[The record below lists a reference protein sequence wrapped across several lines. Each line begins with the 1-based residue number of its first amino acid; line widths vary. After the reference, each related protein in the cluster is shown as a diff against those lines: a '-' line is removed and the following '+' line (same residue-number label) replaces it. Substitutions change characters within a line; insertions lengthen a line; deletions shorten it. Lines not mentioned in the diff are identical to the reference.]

1 VDAVWRTAA
10 LTRFAIGDKDMRVL
24 VVEDDFISRR
34 LLCRYLEPHGEC
46 DVAVN
51 GNEALSAFRQA
62 LLTGQYYDLICLDI
76 MMPGM
81 DGQETL
87 KRIRILEREA
97 NVDAARGVKV
107 IMTSALEDQENVLAA
122 YNNSCAGY
130 VVKPIEKR
138 KFLETL
144 QDIGIAL
151 NTTGLG
157 SR

>member
-1 VDAVWRTAA
+1 MK
-10 LTRFAIGDKDMRVL
+10 IL

-34 LLCRYLEPHGEC
+34 LLCRYLQAAGEC

-51 GNEALSAFRQA
+51 GNEAVGAFKQM
-62 LLTGQYYDLICLDI
+62 LMLGDHYDLVCLDI

-87 KRIRILEREA
+87 KRLRALEAEHQVGPTNRA
-97 NVDAARGVKV
+97 KV
-107 IMTSALEDQENVLAA
+107 IMTTALEDHDNVMAA
-122 YNNSCAGY
+122 FANACDGY

-144 QDIGIAL
+144 VAIGLPVPAL
-151 NTTGLG
+151 KPQG
-157 SR
+157 S

>member
-1 VDAVWRTAA
+1 
-10 LTRFAIGDKDMRVL
+10 MRVL

-34 LLCRYLEPHGEC
+34 LLCRYLQSHAEC

-51 GNEALSAFRQA
+51 GNEAIGAFQQIIQA
-62 LLTGQYYDLICLDI
+62 GQRYDLVCLDI

-87 KRIRILEREA
+87 KRMRAIEAERGINQA
-97 NVDAARGVKV
+97 DRTKV
-107 IMTSALEDQENVLAA
+107 IMTTALEDRDNVVSAFSNA
-122 YNNSCAGY
+122 CDGY

-144 QDIGIAL
+144 QEIGL
-151 NTTGLG
+151 PV
-157 SR
+157 SV

>member
-1 VDAVWRTAA
+1 
-10 LTRFAIGDKDMRVL
+10 MRVL

-34 LLCRYLEPHGEC
+34 LLCRYLQAHGEC

-51 GNEALSAFRQA
+51 GNEAVGAFKQT
-62 LLTGQYYDLICLDI
+62 LLADQRYDLVCLDI

-87 KRIRILEREA
+87 KRLRTLEKEH
-97 NVDAARGVKV
+97 GVAETERAKV
-107 IMTSALEDQENVLAA
+107 IMTTALEDHDNVMAA
-122 YNNSCAGY
+122 FSNACDGY

-144 QDIGIAL
+144 QEIGL
-151 NTTGLG
+151 QLTV
-157 SR
+157 

>member
-1 VDAVWRTAA
+1 
-10 LTRFAIGDKDMRVL
+10 MRVL

-34 LLCRYLEPHGEC
+34 LLCRYLQAHGEC

-51 GNEALSAFRQA
+51 GNEAVGAFKQVLLSKQH
-62 LLTGQYYDLICLDI
+62 YDLVCLDI

-87 KRIRILEREA
+87 KRLRALEKEHDVSDTERS
-97 NVDAARGVKV
+97 RV
-107 IMTSALEDQENVLAA
+107 IMTTALEDHDNVMAA
-122 YNNSCAGY
+122 FSNACDGY

-144 QDIGIAL
+144 QEIGLEI
-151 NTTGLG
+151 TV
-157 SR
+157 

>member
-1 VDAVWRTAA
+1 
-10 LTRFAIGDKDMRVL
+10 MRVL

-34 LLCRYLEPHGEC
+34 LLCRYLQAHGEC

-51 GNEALSAFRQA
+51 GNEAIGAFKQI
-62 LLTGQYYDLICLDI
+62 LLGNERYDLVCLDI

-87 KRIRILEREA
+87 KRLRVLEREHGIL
-97 NVDAARGVKV
+97 DADRAKV
-107 IMTSALEDQENVLAA
+107 IMTTALEDHDNVMAA
-122 YNNSCAGY
+122 FSNACDGY

-144 QDIGIAL
+144 QEIGLQI
-151 NTTGLG
+151 TV
-157 SR
+157 

>member
-1 VDAVWRTAA
+1 
-10 LTRFAIGDKDMRVL
+10 MRVL

-34 LLCRYLEPHGEC
+34 LLCRYLEAHGEC

-62 LLTGQYYDLICLDI
+62 LASGHHYDLICLDI

-87 KRIRILEREA
+87 KRLRQIER
-97 NVDAARGVKV
+97 DSHISAADEVKV
-107 IMTSALEDQENVLAA
+107 IMTSALEDQENVVAA
-122 YNNSCAGY
+122 FANSCQGY

-144 QDIGIAL
+144 QEIGLTL
-151 NTTGLG
+151 NTAGQG
-157 SR
+157 VH

>member
-1 VDAVWRTAA
+1 MN
-10 LTRFAIGDKDMRVL
+10 MRVL

-51 GNEALSAFRQA
+51 GNEALSAFKQA
-62 LLTGQYYDLICLDI
+62 LSSGQFYDLICLDI

-87 KRIRILEREA
+87 KRMRILEREA
-97 NVDAARGVKV
+97 GIDAPRGVKV
-107 IMTSALEDQENVLAA
+107 IMTSALEDQENVVAA
-122 YNNSCAGY
+122 FNNSCDGY

-144 QDIGIAL
+144 QEIGIAL
-151 NTTGLG
+151 NTASLG
-157 SR
+157 AR

>member
-1 VDAVWRTAA
+1 
-10 LTRFAIGDKDMRVL
+10 MRVL

-34 LLCRYLEPHGEC
+34 LLCRYLQSHGEC

-51 GNEALSAFRQA
+51 GNEAIGAFKQI
-62 LLTGQYYDLICLDI
+62 LLANECYDLVCLDI

-87 KRIRILEREA
+87 KRLRALEREHGIT
-97 NVDAARGVKV
+97 DADRAKV
-107 IMTSALEDQENVLAA
+107 IMTTALEDHDNVMAA
-122 YNNSCAGY
+122 FSNACDGY

-144 QDIGIAL
+144 QEIGL
-151 NTTGLG
+151 QLTV
-157 SR
+157 

>member
-1 VDAVWRTAA
+1 
-10 LTRFAIGDKDMRVL
+10 MRVL

-34 LLCRYLEPHGEC
+34 LLCRYLQSHGEC

-51 GNEALSAFRQA
+51 GNEAVGAFKQTLISDQR
-62 LLTGQYYDLICLDI
+62 YDLVCLDI

-87 KRIRILEREA
+87 KRLRALEKEHG
-97 NVDAARGVKV
+97 VPDADRSKV
-107 IMTSALEDQENVLAA
+107 IMTTALEDHDNVMAA
-122 YNNSCAGY
+122 FSNACDGY

-144 QDIGIAL
+144 QEIGLTLAV
-151 NTTGLG
+151 
-157 SR
+157 

>member
-1 VDAVWRTAA
+1 
-10 LTRFAIGDKDMRVL
+10 MRVL

-62 LLTGQYYDLICLDI
+62 LASGHYYDLICLDI

-87 KRIRILEREA
+87 KRMRQIEREA
-97 NVDAARGVKV
+97 HISAANEVKV
-107 IMTSALEDQENVLAA
+107 IMTSALEDQENVVAA
-122 YNNSCAGY
+122 FANSCQGY

-138 KFLETL
+138 KFLDTL
-144 QDIGIAL
+144 LEIGLSL
-151 NTTGLG
+151 NTASQG

>member
-1 VDAVWRTAA
+1 
-10 LTRFAIGDKDMRVL
+10 MRVL

-34 LLCRYLEPHGEC
+34 LLCRYLQSHAEC

-51 GNEALSAFRQA
+51 GNEAVGAFKQMLLSGDR
-62 LLTGQYYDLICLDI
+62 YDLVCLDI

-87 KRIRILEREA
+87 KRLRALEAEQGIGDGER
-97 NVDAARGVKV
+97 ARV
-107 IMTSALEDQENVLAA
+107 IMTTALEDHDNVMAA
-122 YNNSCAGY
+122 FTNACDGY

-144 QDIGIAL
+144 QEIGL
-151 NTTGLG
+151 QLTV
-157 SR
+157 

>member
-1 VDAVWRTAA
+1 M
-10 LTRFAIGDKDMRVL
+10 DMRVL

-51 GNEALSAFRQA
+51 GNEALSAFKQA
-62 LLTGQYYDLICLDI
+62 LSSRQFYDLICLDI

-87 KRIRILEREA
+87 KRMRILEREA
-97 NVDAARGVKV
+97 GIDGPHGVKV
-107 IMTSALEDQENVLAA
+107 IMTSALEDQENVVAA
-122 YNNSCAGY
+122 FNNSCDGY

-144 QDIGIAL
+144 QEIGIAL
-151 NTTGLG
+151 NTASLG
-157 SR
+157 AR

>member
-1 VDAVWRTAA
+1 
-10 LTRFAIGDKDMRVL
+10 MRVL

-34 LLCRYLEPHGEC
+34 LLCRYLQAQAEC

-51 GNEALSAFRQA
+51 GNEAIGAFRQILQA
-62 LLTGQYYDLICLDI
+62 GQRYDLICLDI

-87 KRIRILEREA
+87 KRLRAIEEEQGITKADRT
-97 NVDAARGVKV
+97 KV
-107 IMTSALEDQENVLAA
+107 IMTTALEDHDNVVSAFSNA
-122 YNNSCAGY
+122 CDGY

-144 QDIGIAL
+144 QEIGLPIAV
-151 NTTGLG
+151 
-157 SR
+157 

>member
-1 VDAVWRTAA
+1 
-10 LTRFAIGDKDMRVL
+10 MRIL

-34 LLCRYLEPHGEC
+34 LLCRYLQAVGEC

-51 GNEALSAFRQA
+51 GNEAIGAFKQMLMSGAR
-62 LLTGQYYDLICLDI
+62 YDLVCLDI

-87 KRIRILEREA
+87 KRLRALEAEEGIVEGERC
-97 NVDAARGVKV
+97 RV
-107 IMTSALEDQENVLAA
+107 IMTTALEDQTNVMAA
-122 YNNSCAGY
+122 FSNAADGY

-144 QDIGIAL
+144 TTIGLDLDAGA
-151 NTTGLG
+151 T
-157 SR
+157 SSAPQEV

>member
-1 VDAVWRTAA
+1 
-10 LTRFAIGDKDMRVL
+10 MRVL

-34 LLCRYLEPHGEC
+34 LLCRYLQAHAEC

-51 GNEALSAFRQA
+51 GNEAIGAFKQA
-62 LLTGQYYDLICLDI
+62 LMAGGRYDLVCLDI

-87 KRIRILEREA
+87 KRLRALEREHGVA
-97 NVDAARGVKV
+97 ETERARV
-107 IMTSALEDQENVLAA
+107 IMTTALEDHDNVMAA
-122 YNNSCAGY
+122 FTNACDGY

-144 QDIGIAL
+144 QDIGL
-151 NTTGLG
+151 QLVL
-157 SR
+157 